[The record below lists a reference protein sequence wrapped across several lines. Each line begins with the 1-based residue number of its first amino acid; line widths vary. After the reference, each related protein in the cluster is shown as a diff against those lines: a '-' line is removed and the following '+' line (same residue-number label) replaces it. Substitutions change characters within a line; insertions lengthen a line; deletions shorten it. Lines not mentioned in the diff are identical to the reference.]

1 VIPLSLVRR
10 FDIWIIPAIFQGE
23 GITASFGKLCSIFE
37 KPCGLHDLN
46 KMIIPILRVWAHHY
60 QRLCFPGVLGLS
72 NMGPLWIELLDIF
85 ERGKGHA
92 GEI

>member
-1 VIPLSLVRR
+1 MGRPEGYDIP
-10 FDIWIIPAIFQGE
+10 IISTASVALM
-23 GITASFGKLCSIFE
+23 ITAEAGKLCSIFE